1 MTPGLILQAREQA
14 SSHAL
19 PPANP
24 ETSHAPRVGFTAS
37 KKVGNSVAR
46 NRARRRLKAAVQNL
60 FEDHAR
66 SGMDYVLIGRH
77 STLDRPWSRLLQDL
91 RQAMIKLDVWCDE
104 DATRL
109 PGKSA

>member
-1 MTPGLILQAREQA
+1 MILQAREQA
-14 SSHAL
+14 PNHAL
-19 PPANP
+19 SPANP
-24 ETSHAPRVGFTAS
+24 DISHAPRVGFTAS

-60 FEDHAR
+60 FEVHAR
-66 SGMDYVLIGRH
+66 SGMDYVVIGRH
-77 STLDRPWSRLLQDL
+77 ATLDRPWPRLLQDL

-104 DATRL
+104 DAAQL